1 MNINDIT
8 ERYREDPQDARVLAD
23 RKVDVII
30 NVASA
35 DQKPDMALFELI
47 RKAVMNSKDQAVKR
61 KLFYSQY
68 SYFNF
73 HTRHSDSDSGHQSP
87 RPIHRARV

>member
-30 NVASA
+30 HVAAA
-35 DQKPDMALFELI
+35 DQEPDMALFELI

-61 KLFYSQY
+61 KNNLIPLLLI
-68 SYFNF
+68 
-73 HTRHSDSDSGHQSP
+73 DL
-87 RPIHRARV
+87 I